1 VQKFSDNSIALEKS
15 KVIKILLSCFIYMA
29 GKFQFYAFKLAG
41 IIILI
46 FLAQLLIP
54 GFTELFLLDKEV
66 YFQIWRF
73 FTAIFLHADLTH
85 LIFNLFGLVL
95 FGSILESFIGGK
107 RFLFVFIST
116 GILANVLSVNFYASS
131 LGASGAIFG
140 VIGALIFLKPM
151 LVVWTY
157 GLPMPL
163 FIAGVLWAAADILGV
178 FGFGQTGIGNIAHL
192 SGLVFGLLFGFYF
205 RGLIVR
211 EKRRLRFDIDE
222 RAVRNWEEE
231 YMR

>member
-1 VQKFSDNSIALEKS
+1 MENQFK
-15 KVIKILLSCFIYMA
+15 
-29 GKFQFYAFKLAG
+29 FYAFKLAG
-41 IIILI
+41 IIILV
-46 FLAQLLIP
+46 FLAQILIS
-54 GFTELFLLDKEV
+54 GFTELFVLDQEV

-107 RFLFVFIST
+107 RFLLVFIIT
-116 GILANVLSVNFYASS
+116 GILANILSINFYSSS

-140 VIGALIFLKPM
+140 IIGALIFLRPM
-151 LVVWTY
+151 MVVWAY
-157 GLPMPL
+157 GLPMPI
-163 FIAGVLWAAADILGV
+163 FIAGILWAAADFLGV
-178 FGFGQTGIGNIAHL
+178 FGFGQSGIGNIAHL

-211 EKRRLRFDIDE
+211 DRRIARMDIDE
-222 RAVRNWEEE
+222 RTIRNWEEN